1 MGFKPQD
8 FGQKS
13 HFYGQL
19 LTRFRPKTPSRREF
33 VGHLVEKPLSGL
45 EPLFLTR
52 FRPNYTSDVIHF
64 GFQFQEMGVMW
75 TGLEPLFLT
84 RLRPK

>member
-33 VGHLVEKPLSGL
+33 VGHLVEKLSVSHRDKSQSYINFSTAPAIPKLVG
-45 EPLFLTR
+45 
-52 FRPNYTSDVIHF
+52 VI
-64 GFQFQEMGVMW
+64 
-75 TGLEPLFLT
+75 
-84 RLRPK
+84 RARIKDS